1 MAGSLWLL
9 SSQGRLISAPKIQG
23 LRTDTLNEL
32 TVSVS
37 NDTLAI
43 KDRKDEKG
51 DKTELGKTT
60 VVSLCVRTITQVKAQ
75 GKEYVG
81 QAFLASC
88 LSTCKVFVLLFRDTS
103 DTVAYFFYKIKCPWH
118 NKAEAH
124 NTRVKIML
132 MFSCLCSYR

>member
-1 MAGSLWLL
+1 MSQLSYCTLGSLSQGTRMAGSLWLL

-60 VVSLCVRTITQVKAQ
+60 VVSLCVCQ
-75 GKEYVG
+75 
-81 QAFLASC
+81 
-88 LSTCKVFVLLFRDTS
+88 DNNTS
-103 DTVAYFFYKIKCPWH
+103 
-118 NKAEAH
+118 
-124 NTRVKIML
+124 
-132 MFSCLCSYR
+132 

>member
-51 DKTELGKTT
+51 DKT
-60 VVSLCVRTITQVKAQ
+60 A
-75 GKEYVG
+75 
-81 QAFLASC
+81 
-88 LSTCKVFVLLFRDTS
+88 
-103 DTVAYFFYKIKCPWH
+103 
-118 NKAEAH
+118 
-124 NTRVKIML
+124 
-132 MFSCLCSYR
+132 